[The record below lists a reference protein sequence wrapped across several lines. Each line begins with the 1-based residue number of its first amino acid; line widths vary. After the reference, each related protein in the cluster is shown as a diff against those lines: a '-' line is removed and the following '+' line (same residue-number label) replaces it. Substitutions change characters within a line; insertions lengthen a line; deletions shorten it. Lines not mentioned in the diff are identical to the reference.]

1 MRAIVSGDLLI
12 HRNRGEFVICDT
24 LKGRALGKQ
33 RSLANALVTAHRAA
47 TIRKVNVWTEES
59 DGTIA
64 LIYEGRE

>member
-33 RSLANALVTAHRAA
+33 RSLADALVTAHRAA
-47 TIRKVNVWTEES
+47 TIRKVNV
-59 DGTIA
+59 
-64 LIYEGRE
+64 